1 MTAEASLTTAD
12 RLKNIVGTTLDDGID
27 WTLSET
33 SEGYRIALDDRILDL
48 DERDGPAESTHWI
61 ITLRVD
67 GETVSKF
74 GPYES
79 TDELGDQLETVLT
92 SDVFYTVCCDG

>member
-1 MTAEASLTTAD
+1 MTVDTSPAVEHRLTTV
-12 RLKNIVGTTLDDGID
+12 VGETFNGDVD

-33 SEGYRIALDDRILDL
+33 DSGYRIALADRVLDL
-48 DERDGPAESTHWI
+48 DQRDGPTESTHWI

-74 GPYES
+74 GPYGS
-79 TDELGDQLETVLT
+79 TEDCLSQLDTVLT
-92 SDVFYTVCCDG
+92 ADVFYTVCCDG